1 MEWTCTKAEL
11 IKALEHIPD
20 EAIISSNHSTCEL
33 YADDETGRPRL
44 AFSFMK
50 HDEQKKAKKA

>member
-33 YADDETGRPRL
+33 YADDETGRPRFV
-44 AFSFMK
+44 FSFIQYEAK
-50 HDEQKKAKKA
+50 KKAKKA